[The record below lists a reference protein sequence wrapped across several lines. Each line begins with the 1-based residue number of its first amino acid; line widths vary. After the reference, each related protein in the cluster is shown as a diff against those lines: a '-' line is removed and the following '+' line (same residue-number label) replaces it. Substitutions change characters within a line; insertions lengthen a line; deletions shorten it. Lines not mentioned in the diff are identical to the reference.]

1 MELKVFRDILYAG
14 GGCCT
19 VKAEIPVETEI
30 LISDYLPQVFKI
42 VKCFARPVV
51 LQKQLQPGK
60 LTLEGYIRCTVY
72 YQGEDGAGLCQT
84 EQKIP
89 FNKALDLPS
98 FSFTSWSA
106 SVEGETEYINCR
118 AVNPR
123 RIEVRGAY
131 GLVASVSTQCS
142 TEAVTA
148 LADCGIQQRQA
159 TLRGVKRAAVLDKL
173 MAADG
178 TVVFDQTPAAI
189 LDVSGSAAVGE
200 MKILNGKAVV
210 KGEIN
215 AQCAWR
221 AKGSAA
227 LLGQAATIPF
237 NQILDVEGL
246 TEDCLCQCAV
256 EPVGFAVAEGEDGSP
271 GKLTATSMLHL
282 RAWRPYELNCVTDAF
297 STQYQVRSESAPL
310 TAEQLACKLDD
321 TAAVTC
327 SGPLPD
333 ENTRLLA
340 CFVAFG
346 PAAVEQREDGPVLT
360 ARVLVTAFGQN
371 SLDEIDSYD
380 KSAELTLPL
389 PVKETG
395 ELIPECW
402 LSAQDV
408 QAGCAGGNL
417 EVTVTVQA
425 QGAVLSRESR
435 PFVSSIEIGDPLAPA
450 DPDIS
455 LRVYYA
461 QPGEELFD
469 IARRFHVSPGQ
480 MLEANGLEPDTRTLA
495 AARRLLVP
503 GA

>member
-178 TVVFDQTPAAI
+178 TVAFDQLPAAI

-210 KGEIN
+210 KGEIH

-346 PAAVEQREDGPVLT
+346 PAAVEQREDSPVLT

-417 EVTVTVQA
+417 EVTVTVRA

>member
-98 FSFTSWSA
+98 FSFTSWNA

-178 TVVFDQTPAAI
+178 TVVFDQPPAAI
-189 LDVSGSAAVGE
+189 LDVSGSAVVGE

-210 KGEIN
+210 KGEIH

-310 TAEQLACKLDD
+310 TTEQLACKLDD

-417 EVTVTVQA
+417 EVTVTVRA
-425 QGAVLSRESR
+425 QGAVLRRESR
-435 PFVSSIEIGDPLAPA
+435 PFVSSIEIGDLLAPA

>member
-106 SVEGETEYINCR
+106 SVEGEAEYINCR

-178 TVVFDQTPAAI
+178 AVAFDQPPAAI

-210 KGEIN
+210 KGEIY

-417 EVTVTVQA
+417 EVTVTVRA

-435 PFVSSIEIGDPLAPA
+435 PFVSSIEIGDLLAPA